1 MQSQLNHR
9 EHYQEWRAHKLAA
22 WSRLKT
28 EPAIVI
34 QNPSLLTVDEHLQLA
49 KQVAKNNLAIY
60 RFEQTENVDRTI
72 IQSFCEQIGMH
83 QLDQNLCADEDSIST
98 LQVMPMGRKKGYIP
112 YSDQRLNWH
121 TDGYYNPPGHEI
133 RSFLLHCVQ
142 AAAEGGSNRLLNH
155 ELLYISL
162 YDEDPELCQ
171 ALMATDSMTIPA
183 NIENDVELRP
193 AQSGPVFFNN
203 THDGSLNMRY
213 TARSRS
219 IQWKAC
225 ERLATAVKR
234 INTLLEQ
241 SEAVLDYHLKPGEGI
256 ICNNILH
263 ARSAFT
269 NGSIPQQ
276 QRLLYRVRSHN
287 RLFLEE

>member
-1 MQSQLNHR
+1 
-9 EHYQEWRAHKLAA
+9 
-22 WSRLKT
+22 
-28 EPAIVI
+28 
-34 QNPSLLTVDEHLQLA
+34 
-49 KQVAKNNLAIY
+49 
-60 RFEQTENVDRTI
+60 
-72 IQSFCEQIGMH
+72 
-83 QLDQNLCADEDSIST
+83 
-98 LQVMPMGRKKGYIP
+98 MPMGRTKGYIH

-133 RSFLLHCVQ
+133 RSFLLHCAQ

-162 YDEDPELCQ
+162 YDEDPELCH

-183 NIENDVELRP
+183 NIENCVELRP
-193 AQSGPVFFNN
+193 VQSGPVFFNN
-203 THDGSLNMRY
+203 PNDGSLNMRY

-225 ERLATAVKR
+225 SRVAAAVKQ
-234 INTLLEQ
+234 INAQLEQ
-241 SEAVLDYHLKPGEGI
+241 SEAVLDYRLKPGEGL

-263 ARSAFT
+263 SRSAFT

-287 RLFLEE
+287 RLFSEE